1 MDNLRQYNKR
11 FVENRGNSVEL
22 GNNPASSLRYIQ
34 RTQVEMVGIKAATL
48 DQRSLLFLG
57 VGRCEAVVGLDALI
71 E

>member
-34 RTQVEMVGIKAATL
+34 RTQVEMVGIEATL
-48 DQRSLLFLG
+48 DQGSLVPCVLG
-57 VGRCEAVVGLDALI
+57 VMKPSLGAFTE
-71 E
+71 